1 MTSMTSESPRGG
13 ANPRNSR
20 LEPADHEMTDELSIH
35 TSMLKGYGETKLQ
48 NAAKPQR
55 QESEVQPSSKLV
67 ALTVDQ
73 FTGSAPSAA
82 EAMKRCLVED
92 LQKHNIN
99 YLTAAYFLTLKH
111 EDDDS

>member
-1 MTSMTSESPRGG
+1 MSSESLCGG

-20 LEPADHEMTDELSIH
+20 LEHADHEMTDELSIH
-35 TSMLKGYGETKLQ
+35 TSMLRGYGETKLQ
-48 NAAKPQR
+48 NTYQLQR

-73 FTGSAPSAA
+73 FTGSASSAT

-111 EDDDS
+111 EDDEC

>member
-1 MTSMTSESPRGG
+1 MTSMSSESLRGG

-20 LEPADHEMTDELSIH
+20 LEQADHEMTDELSIH
-35 TSMLKGYGETKLQ
+35 TSMLRGYGETKLQ
-48 NAAKPQR
+48 NTTQLQR

-73 FTGSAPSAA
+73 FTGSAT

-111 EDDDS
+111 EDDEC